1 MVGERENISMSRHRE
16 YRQQSLQAFKSRAE
30 KNHLE
35 ISRNQASALNE
46 TRQYAKAMTQLERY
60 EDKLNKGNARFQ
72 ACKSTKVS
80 QMSTFWDKH

>member
-46 TRQYAKAMTQLERY
+46 TR
-60 EDKLNKGNARFQ
+60 
-72 ACKSTKVS
+72 
-80 QMSTFWDKH
+80 